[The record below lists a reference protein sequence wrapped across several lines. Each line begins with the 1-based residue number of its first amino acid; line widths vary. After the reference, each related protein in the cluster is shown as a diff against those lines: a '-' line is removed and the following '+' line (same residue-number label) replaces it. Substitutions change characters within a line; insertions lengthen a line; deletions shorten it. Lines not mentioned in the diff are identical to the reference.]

1 MARSRTKYDTYQE
14 ASLSQ
19 KIAYRHREYAE
30 YAGTDP
36 KTSLAIAKL
45 NVLGK
50 FEYIDLEDPIVKLVK
65 AMLNEK
71 RKAYFATSERVNEI
85 TKLGFH
91 LPKASDE
98 VDFDE
103 G

>member
-1 MARSRTKYDTYQE
+1 MARTRTKYDTYQE

-19 KIAYRHREYAE
+19 KVAFRHPEFSE

-45 NVLGK
+45 NVLIK
-50 FEYIDLEDPIVKLVK
+50 LKLIDPNDPMVKLVK
-65 AMLNEK
+65 ATLNEK

-85 TKLGFH
+85 TKLGFQ
-91 LPKASDE
+91 LPKDTDE